1 VLPIQTSQIIVGLA
15 VALLYCGAVLAAGI
29 LLVMAVVPQPMR
41 TAMRT
46 QAGLPSLVWLGFVLG
61 QGGLGV
67 SWLVLSLTGLLYAW
81 FVWGFCTLGWCLGCG
96 MLWVWR
102 RKCAEAIQQMW
113 TGFRSCFQS
122 YSGYLWIGIGV
133 LVGLQGL
140 ATLLPPSVAD
150 ALWVY
155 LPSAKVIAFSHTL
168 ALQPFNS
175 PHNGLYPLQ
184 VDLHWA
190 ALFTITNETAVQV
203 WDYVCALSLLS
214 GVGLLAWSLTSN
226 HRAALLAMLMM
237 FSTPGFYELMGG
249 TKVDNAAAQYGVAAC
264 LWLLFLPSLGRRAV
278 ICAGLCAGWAVA
290 SRYTNIIFL
299 PALMV
304 FFMMI
309 MAHAQGHSLSLKAL
323 RKPQSVW
330 VSHLLVG
337 ALAVGVAVS
346 PMLIKNWLLVGCP
359 LTPHIGCLDTYW
371 AGIYGASRQNL
382 TVVDL
387 LFYPFV
393 WTFASRA
400 DMLGNI
406 SPLFIG
412 FLPFFLLT
420 YPFPPLVRATSPAGI
435 AGLVSLAIWLLIEP
449 LILFTR
455 WLLIPLALFT
465 IPLSAALVS
474 LEHELRSTRASRW
487 LVKSAICMIL
497 LFLLFQS
504 RAVVHAVRYIT
515 AIDKRDLKYASE
527 PHYDVATWLNT
538 HVQSGQRVALN
549 EYGGYYY
556 FLNTDIL
563 LSSESAEELQ
573 WLWDRRNHLSIT
585 ETLEFYAK
593 RGFTYVV
600 IKTEHM
606 SNTLS
611 LRLNEGGLHIVF
623 VGQKK
628 MIGRIEGALT
638 GSEIGPG

>member
-1 VLPIQTSQIIVGLA
+1 MLPVQTWQIIAGIA
-15 VALLYCGAVLAAGI
+15 VAVLYGGAVMAAGS
-29 LLVMAVVPQPMR
+29 LLVLVVVPQSRR
-41 TAMRT
+41 TAVRT
-46 QAGLPSLVWLGFVLG
+46 QGGLPGLVWLGFVLG
-61 QGGLGV
+61 QGSLGLG
-67 SWLVLSLTGLLYAW
+67 WLVLSLTGLLYAR
-81 FVWGFCTLGWCLGCG
+81 FVWGFCTVGWFLGCS

-102 RKCAEAIQQMW
+102 RECAEVIRQMW
-113 TGFRSCFQS
+113 TGILSCLQS
-122 YSGYLWIGIGV
+122 CPGYLWIGIGG
-133 LVGLQGL
+133 LIGLQGL
-140 ATLLPPSVAD
+140 ITLLPPSVSD

-203 WDYVCALSLLS
+203 WDYVCALSFLS
-214 GVGLLAWSLTSN
+214 GIGLLAWSLTSN
-226 HRAALLAMLMM
+226 HRIALIAMLMM
-237 FSTPGFYELMGG
+237 FSTPGFSDLMGG
-249 TKVDNAAAQYGVAAC
+249 AKVDNAAAQYGVAAC
-264 LWLLFLPSLGRRAV
+264 LWLLFLPSLGRRALV
-278 ICAGLCAGWAVA
+278 CAGLCAGWAVA

-304 FFMMI
+304 FFVMI
-309 MAHAQGHSLSLKAL
+309 MAHAQGHALSLKAL
-323 RKPQSVW
+323 RKLQSVW

-337 ALAVGVAVS
+337 ALAVGVTVS

-359 LTPHIGCLDTYW
+359 LTPHIGCQDTYW

-420 YPFPPLVRATSPAGI
+420 YSSYPLVRATSPAGI
-435 AGLVSLAIWLLIEP
+435 AGLISLAIWLLIEP

-465 IPLSAALVS
+465 IPLSAAFVS
-474 LEHELRSTRASRW
+474 LEHELRSTRAARW
-487 LVKSAICMIL
+487 FVKSAICVL
-497 LFLLFQS
+497 LFFLLFQS
-504 RAVVHAVRYIT
+504 RAVVHAVRYIA
-515 AIDKRDLKYASE
+515 AIDKREARYASE
-527 PHYDVATWLNT
+527 PHYDVSVWLNT
-538 HVQSGQRVALN
+538 HVQPGQRVALN
-549 EYGGYYY
+549 EYNGYYY
-556 FLNTDIL
+556 FLNNDIL
-563 LSSESAEELQ
+563 LNSESAEELQ
-573 WLWDRRNHLSIT
+573 WLWDHHNHLPIT
-585 ETLEFYAK
+585 EEWKFYAK
-593 RGFTYVV
+593 HGFTY
-600 IKTEHM
+600 IITRKEYM
-606 SNTLS
+606 SDIASLS
-611 LRLNEGGLHIVF
+611 LDEGELHIVF

-628 MIGRIEGALT
+628 MIGRIEK
-638 GSEIGPG
+638 SKIMRKS

>member
-1 VLPIQTSQIIVGLA
+1 MLPTQTSQILVGIA
-15 VALLYCGAVLAAGI
+15 VALLYGGAVMTAGI
-29 LLVMAVVPQPMR
+29 LFVMAIVPQPMR

-46 QAGLPSLVWLGFVLG
+46 QAGLPSLVWLSFVLG
-61 QGGLGV
+61 QGGVGV
-67 SWLVLSLTGLLYAW
+67 SWLVLALTGLLYAW
-81 FVWGFCTLGWCLGCG
+81 LVWGFCILGWCLGCS

-102 RKCAEAIQQMW
+102 RECAEAIQQMW
-113 TGFRSCFQS
+113 TGFGSCLHS
-122 YSGYLWIGIGV
+122 YSRYLWIGIGM
-133 LVGLQGL
+133 LIGLQGL
-140 ATLLPPSVAD
+140 AVLLPPSVDD

-155 LPSAKVIAFSHTL
+155 LSSAKVIAYSHTL

-184 VDLHWA
+184 VDLHWG

-203 WDYVCALSLLS
+203 WDYVCALSFLS
-214 GVGLLAWSLTSN
+214 GIGLLAWALTSN
-226 HRAALLAMLMM
+226 HRVALIAMLMM
-237 FSTPGFYELMGG
+237 FSTPGFYDLMGG

-264 LWLLFLPSLGRRAV
+264 LWLLFLSPLGRRAV
-278 ICAGLCAGWAVA
+278 IGAGLCGGWAVA

-299 PALMV
+299 PALMA
-304 FFMMI
+304 FFTMM

-323 RKPQSVW
+323 RKLQSVW
-330 VSHLLVG
+330 ISHLLAG

-359 LTPHIGCLDTYW
+359 LTPHIGCQDTYW

-393 WTFASRA
+393 WTFASPA

-420 YPFPPLVRATSPAGI
+420 YPSYPLVRATFPAGI
-435 AGLVSLAIWLLIEP
+435 SGLISLATWLLIEP

-474 LEHELRSTRASRW
+474 LEHELHSTRTSRW
-487 LVKSAICMIL
+487 LVKSAICIIL

-504 RAVVHAVRYIT
+504 RSVVHAVRYIA
-515 AIDKRDLKYASE
+515 AIDKRDTRYASA

-538 HVQSGQRVALN
+538 HVQPGHRVALN
-549 EYGGYYY
+549 GYGNYYY
-556 FLNTDIL
+556 FINADIL
-563 LSSESAEELQ
+563 LSAESAEEQQ
-573 WLWDRRNHLSIT
+573 WLWDRRNHLAIT
-585 ETLEFYAK
+585 DVWNFYAK
-593 RGFTYVV
+593 RDFTYVV
-600 IKTEHM
+600 VGKEHM
-606 SNTLS
+606 NNALS
-611 LRLNEGGLHIVF
+611 LKLNEGELHIVF

-628 MIGRIEGALT
+628 MVGRIEKSKITL
-638 GSEIGPG
+638 GS

>member
-1 VLPIQTSQIIVGLA
+1 MLPIQTLHILVGIA
-15 VALLYCGAVLAAGI
+15 VALLYGGAVLSVGI
-29 LLVMAVVPQPMR
+29 LLIMAVVPQPMR

-61 QGGLGV
+61 QGGMGV

-81 FVWGFCTLGWCLGCG
+81 FVWGFCAIGWGLGCA
-96 MLWVWR
+96 MLWAWR
-102 RKCAEAIQQMW
+102 RECAEVIHQMW
-113 TGFRSCFQS
+113 SGLRAGFQS
-122 YSGYLWIGIGV
+122 YAGYLWIALGV

-140 ATLLPPSVAD
+140 AILVPPSVAD

-190 ALFTITNETAVQV
+190 ALFSITNETAVQV
-203 WDYVCALSLLS
+203 WDYVCALSFLS

-226 HRAALLAMLMM
+226 HRVALIAILMM
-237 FSTPGFYELMGG
+237 FSTPGFYALMGG

-264 LWLLFLPSLGRRAV
+264 LWLLFLPPLGRRAV

-299 PALMV
+299 PASLV
-304 FFMMI
+304 FFTMI
-309 MAHAQGHSLSLKAL
+309 MARAQGHSWSLQAL
-323 RKPQSVW
+323 RKPQRVW

-337 ALAVGVAVS
+337 ALAAGVAVA

-359 LTPHIGCLDTYW
+359 LTPHIGCQDTYW
-371 AGIYGASRQNL
+371 AGIYGASRQNI

-387 LFYPFV
+387 LFYPLV

-420 YPFPPLVRATSPAGI
+420 YPASPLVRATSPAGI
-435 AGLVSLAIWLLIEP
+435 AGLVSLATWLLIEP

-455 WLLIPLALFT
+455 WLLIPLALCT

-474 LEHELRSTRASRW
+474 LEHELRSTRVARW
-487 LVKSAICMIL
+487 LVKSAIGVVL

-504 RAVVHAVRYIT
+504 RAVVHAVRYIA
-515 AIDKRDLKYASE
+515 AIDTRDTRYASE
-527 PHYDVATWLNT
+527 PYYDVATWLNT
-538 HVQSGQRVALN
+538 HRQPGQRVALY
-549 EYGGYYY
+549 EYEGYYY
-556 FLNTDIL
+556 FLNADIL

-573 WLWDRRNHLSIT
+573 WLWDRRAHLAIT
-585 ETLEFYAK
+585 EALDFYAK

-600 IKTEHM
+600 LGTDEMRDI
-606 SNTLS
+606 LS
-611 LRLNEGGLHIVF
+611 FRLHEGELHIVF

-628 MIGRIEGALT
+628 MIGRIEGAVT
-638 GSEIGPG
+638 SAVVGPG